1 MLQPLMVVLLQQIIL
16 FAQERS
22 AAIVAGTPVPNV
34 GRGIAMA
41 LGLFALSVTASV
53 CTHQVCEFL

>member
-53 CTHQVCEFL
+53 CTHQVCKFL

>member
-1 MLQPLMVVLLQQIIL
+1 MVVLLLQQIIL

-22 AAIVAGTPVPNV
+22 AAIVAGTPVPSV

-41 LGLFALSVTASV
+41 LGLFALTVTASV
-53 CTHQVCEFL
+53 CTHQVCKFL